1 MDFLILAHVVILAFL
16 VATALAA
23 VMSKDLLEA
32 VIIYSA
38 YSFTIALTYSI
49 LRAVDVSM
57 TEAAVG
63 AGISSIL
70 FVAALCKTQRRED

>member
-1 MDFLILAHVVILAFL
+1 MDLLILAHVVILAFL

-38 YSFTIALTYSI
+38 YSFTIAFTYSI

-70 FVAALCKTQRRED
+70 FAATLCKTKRRED

>member
-1 MDFLILAHVVILAFL
+1 MDLLIFAHVVILGFL

-32 VIIYSA
+32 VIIFSA
-38 YSFTIALTYSI
+38 YSFTIAFTYSI
-49 LRAVDVSM
+49 FRAIDVSM

-63 AGISSIL
+63 AGVSSIL
-70 FVAALCKTQRRED
+70 FVAALSKTKRRED

>member
-1 MDFLILAHVVILAFL
+1 MDLLIFAHVVILAFL

-49 LRAVDVSM
+49 LRAIDVSM

-63 AGISSIL
+63 AGISSIF